1 MIERQIGRTLRS
13 LPQKSRR
20 TTFGAAEV
28 LTVALTVGFTAFCG
42 AITLLLIM
50 IM

>member
-20 TTFGAAEV
+20 TTFGSPEV
-28 LTVALTVGFTAFCG
+28 LTLALTVGFSAFCG
-42 AITLLLIM
+42 AITLLLLM

>member
-13 LPQKSRR
+13 LPKKSRR

-28 LTVALTVGFTAFCG
+28 LTVALTGGFSAFCG
-42 AITLLLIM
+42 AVTLLM
-50 IM
+50 IAII